1 MYLCALCSLS
11 TMLMNNKQL
20 LSALTDLA
28 GAVDGVL
35 AALTAPITQC
45 RRDRRAADSHYQIN
59 TPNGAPPAR

>member
-1 MYLCALCSLS
+1 
-11 TMLMNNKQL
+11 MLMNNKQL